1 MKKARKR
8 RQHGPSTASLLEIP
22 EVDFSRAKVRRNP
35 YAARI
40 AREGLTVQV
49 GRGRPR
55 KLLEVGGTSPRS
67 VRFPDIVWAQIEA
80 RARARGITVHA
91 ALREAILA
99 WLKRAA

>member
-8 RQHGPSTASLLEIP
+8 SGKEPSASSLREIP
-22 EVDFSRAKVRRNP
+22 EIDFTRTKVRLNP

-40 AREGLTVQV
+40 AKEGLIVQV

-55 KLLEVGGTSPRS
+55 KLLEVGPTRPRS
-67 VRFPDIVWAQIEA
+67 VPFPEAVWKQIEMRAKA
-80 RARARGITVHA
+80 RRISVHA
-91 ALREAILA
+91 ALLEAILA